1 MSFLLTDI
9 DERDPAGRTPL
20 MWAAA
25 YGQAPTVSLLL
36 RHGAD
41 VNAHG
46 QEDETALHLAA
57 ARGHHD
63 VARIL
68 VAAGGVVDAKDENRF
83 SSQCLVHLS
92 FPQFYS
98 QEQTHLGQR
107 RWMIDQ
113 YSIKSLVQWE
123 ASTN

>member
-1 MSFLLTDI
+1 MISFIDI
-9 DERDPAGRTPL
+9 DERDHAGRTPL

-25 YGQAPTVSLLL
+25 FGQAPTVSLLL

-68 VAAGGVVDAKDENRF
+68 VSMQWNFCFLIAAAVAAKQVFVKFFPNQNNDYYDYF
-83 SSQCLVHLS
+83 CVWPVSSCVAII
-92 FPQFYS
+92 Y
-98 QEQTHLGQR
+98 G
-107 RWMIDQ
+107 
-113 YSIKSLVQWE
+113 
-123 ASTN
+123 

>member
-1 MSFLLTDI
+1 MSFLLPDI

-68 VAAGGVVDAKDENRF
+68 VAAGGVVDAKDENRLELIGF
-83 SSQCLVHLS
+83 ALASLTFAACS
-92 FPQFYS
+92 FC
-98 QEQTHLGQR
+98 
-107 RWMIDQ
+107 
-113 YSIKSLVQWE
+113 
-123 ASTN
+123 

>member
-1 MSFLLTDI
+1 
-9 DERDPAGRTPL
+9 

-68 VAAGGVVDAKDENRF
+68 VAAGGVVDAKDENRLELIGF
-83 SSQCLVHLS
+83 ALA
-92 FPQFYS
+92 
-98 QEQTHLGQR
+98 
-107 RWMIDQ
+107 
-113 YSIKSLVQWE
+113 SLTF
-123 ASTN
+123 AAC

>member
-1 MSFLLTDI
+1 
-9 DERDPAGRTPL
+9 

-41 VNAHG
+41 INAHG
-46 QEDETALHLAA
+46 QEQETALHLAA

-68 VAAGGVVDAKDENRF
+68 VSSGAVVDAKDENRSEIIGLF
-83 SSQCLVHLS
+83 DGLINNLKGWALNSETCYIIMWDNSNL
-92 FPQFYS
+92 
-98 QEQTHLGQR
+98 
-107 RWMIDQ
+107 
-113 YSIKSLVQWE
+113 
-123 ASTN
+123 

>member
-1 MSFLLTDI
+1 MVLTTDFYLRSVVITNLVFIDI
-9 DERDPAGRTPL
+9 DERDQAGRTPL

-36 RHGAD
+36 RHGAE

-46 QEDETALHLAA
+46 QESETALHLAA

-68 VAAGGVVDAKDENRF
+68 IASGATIDIKDENRYTYNIWAGHPEANHIT
-83 SSQCLVHLS
+83 LLS
-92 FPQFYS
+92 LKKNFRTCF
-98 QEQTHLGQR
+98 R
-107 RWMIDQ
+107 
-113 YSIKSLVQWE
+113 
-123 ASTN
+123 N